1 MAVKLEDRIEDFA
14 RRAREQTQALAATP
28 TPALERLRQ
37 QGREA
42 FATTALPG
50 AKTESWKYSRV
61 GPLLEAGL
69 LDRPRED
76 AAAPE
81 LSAMPGFRGPR
92 ILMLD
97 GWPRQMPTPAD
108 MPVGVTVTSF
118 SAASGAMAE
127 VLERELGS
135 LARLEARPFVA
146 LNGALAEDGLL
157 IHVAPNV
164 QGGELEL
171 LLAQSR
177 DAAAHGAH
185 PRVLLVLET
194 GAKLALV
201 ERHLGSAE
209 VFTNAV
215 IEVRLAAAARLA
227 HMRLQLDAGAARSLT
242 ALDVAVA
249 RDAGYDLQQALLGAV
264 FRRNEIRIRC
274 TEPGAEVSV
283 GGATL
288 TRDRN
293 HLDTQMSLE
302 HEAPHC
308 RSNQVFRALAGE
320 RSKTVLNGRIHIH
333 AGAQQT
339 VAELSSRNLLLSH
352 DAEIDVKPELEIY
365 ADDVKCAHGATIG
378 RLDET
383 SLFYLRSRGVEDA
396 DARRM
401 LSFAFLAGVVA
412 AFPLESV
419 RDAVRP
425 ALEAAFMA
433 AGGEQA

>member
-14 RRAREQTQALAATP
+14 RRAREQTAAQAVTT
-28 TPALERLRQ
+28 TPALEALRQ
-37 QGREA
+37 RGREA

-61 GPLLEAGL
+61 GPLLEEGL

-76 AAAPE
+76 AEAPGVQ
-81 LSAMPGFRGPR
+81 AMAGFEGPR
-92 ILMLD
+92 IVILD
-97 GWPRQMPTPAD
+97 GRPQLLPDAPA
-108 MPVGVTVTSF
+108 GITVTRF
-118 SAASGAMAE
+118 SAATGATAD
-127 VLERELGS
+127 LLSRELGS
-135 LARLEARPFVA
+135 LASLDERPFVA
-146 LNGALAEDGLL
+146 LNGALAEDGVL
-157 IHVAPNV
+157 IHVGPNV

-177 DAAAHGAH
+177 NALAHGAH
-185 PRVLLVLET
+185 PRVLVVLES
-194 GAKLALV
+194 GASLSLV
-201 ERHLGSAE
+201 ERHLGLAE

-215 IEVRLAAAARLA
+215 IEVRIGAAARLA

-249 RDAGYDLQQALLGAV
+249 RDGSYDLQQALVGSV

-274 TEPGAEVSV
+274 TQPGAEVTV

-288 TRDRN
+288 TRDRY
-293 HLDTQMSLE
+293 HLDIQMCLE

-333 AGAQQT
+333 PGAQKT

-352 DAEIDVKPELEIY
+352 DAEIDAKPELEIY

-378 RLDET
+378 RLDEK
-383 SLFYLRSRGVEDA
+383 SLFYLRSRGVKEA
-396 DARRM
+396 DARMM

-412 AFPLESV
+412 AFPVDAV

-425 ALEAAFMA
+425 ALEAAFTA
-433 AGGEQA
+433 PSGLGT